1 MVTMATMGL
10 AGCWLVVVLVLVGG
24 RVGAL
29 SLAVAAV
36 CVSHV
41 ASHAPRGS
49 SSLVVVF
56 IISKP

>member
-10 AGCWLVVVLVLVGG
+10 AGCWLVVVLVLGG

-49 SSLVVVF
+49 SSLLLLF
-56 IISKP
+56 LL